1 MTGYKLSF
9 YSIRSVKH
17 DGLSVDDFLIRE
29 AKSIGIKG
37 ISVTLLYKGCDHNGV
52 IHSAGFFELSDEALE
67 VMIIADEV
75 GCDKLLEKI
84 SSFGAKI
91 FYAKS
96 KVEFGFSA

>member
-1 MTGYKLSF
+1 MTGYRLSF

-29 AKSIGIKG
+29 AKSVGIKG
-37 ISVTLLYKGCDHNGV
+37 VSVALLHKGYDHEGV

-67 VMIIADEV
+67 ITIIADEDS
-75 GCDKLLEKI
+75 CEKLLSRLKN
-84 SSFGAKI
+84 SNAKI
-91 FYAKS
+91 FFTKS